1 MLHVIIIRLKIPPI
15 EDILNSL
22 EIILKNNDLTFN
34 SKAYRETTGAPMGD
48 AALAD
53 FVNIRMLE
61 ISEHILTKYSTK
73 DKVAFCNWYTYNE
86 LVLYNANKKRT
97 PKTFHNAKQGPKI
110 S

>member
-22 EIILKNNDLTFN
+22 EIILKNNDFTFN
-34 SKAYRETTGAPMGD
+34 SKAYRETMGG

-73 DKVAFCNWYTYNE
+73 DTVAFCNWYTYNE
-86 LVLYNANKKRT
+86 LVLCNANKKRT
-97 PKTFHNAKQGPKI
+97 PKTFHNGKQGPKI